1 MLGSLRFRLP
11 ALFLVG
17 IVVSGVIAAAIA
29 LALFQNYA
37 HKQLVANLRREANG
51 LTELYEKQAIEF
63 NDTGTQTLKFAPAQL
78 EKATGDKIF
87 YAGVD
92 IFPGAGL

>member
-17 IVVSGVIAAAIA
+17 IVVSGVIAAAVA

-37 HKQLVANLRREANG
+37 HKQLR
-51 LTELYEKQAIEF
+51 
-63 NDTGTQTLKFAPAQL
+63 
-78 EKATGDKIF
+78 
-87 YAGVD
+87 
-92 IFPGAGL
+92 